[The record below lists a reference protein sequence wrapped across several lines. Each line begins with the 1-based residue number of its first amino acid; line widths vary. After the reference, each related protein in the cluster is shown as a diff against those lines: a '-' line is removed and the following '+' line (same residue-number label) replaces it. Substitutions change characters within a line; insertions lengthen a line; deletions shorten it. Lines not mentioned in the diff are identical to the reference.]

1 MQGWACRGV
10 AELTIVPLPLR
21 DWREE
26 VERTTVERRVSY
38 APLAWAPHPDNE
50 VPS

>member
-1 MQGWACRGV
+1 MQTRTCRGT
-10 AELTIVPLPLR
+10 ALLIIVPLPLR

-26 VERTTVERRVSY
+26 VERTTVERKGY
-38 APLAWAPHPDNE
+38 APLAWAPYPDNE

>member
-1 MQGWACRGV
+1 MQRRACRGV

-26 VERTTVERRVSY
+26 VERTTVERRVY

-50 VPS
+50 VLS

>member
-1 MQGWACRGV
+1 MRTRACRGT
-10 AELTIVPLPLR
+10 ALFIIVPLPLR

-26 VERTTVERRVSY
+26 VERTTVERKGY
-38 APLAWAPHPDNE
+38 APLAWAPYPDNE

>member
-1 MQGWACRGV
+1 MQTRTCRGAAV
-10 AELTIVPLPLR
+10 LIIVPLPLC

-26 VERTTVERRVSY
+26 VERTTVERKGY
-38 APLAWAPHPDNE
+38 APLAWAPYPDNE

>member
-1 MQGWACRGV
+1 MTRWACRG
-10 AELTIVPLPLR
+10 ADELIIVPLPLR

-26 VERTTVERRVSY
+26 VEQTTVERRAY
-38 APLAWAPHPDNE
+38 APLAWAPHPENE